1 MIYNIAIDGP
11 AGAGKST
18 IARRVAKELSFIYV
32 DTGAMYRAMALYL
45 LRREVNKD
53 DTAQIGNICQ
63 DAEIS
68 IEYQNG
74 EQIVLLNDENVNSYL
89 RTEEVGNM
97 ASVSSAVPRVR
108 EKLLSLQRKL
118 AGDMSV
124 VMDGRDIGTTIL
136 PDADVKIYLT
146 ASSLT
151 RAKRRYLELQEKG
164 TVCNLDEIQKDI
176 EERDQR
182 DMNREISPLRQAED
196 AVLVDSSDL
205 TIQQV
210 VDRILQ
216 IFRSKTA
223 GEKSHES

>member
-1 MIYNIAIDGP
+1 MKRALLLF
-11 AGAGKST
+11 T
-18 IARRVAKELSFIYV
+18 IVVSCVSQELYAQKVAVKTNLLS
-32 DTGAMYRAMALYL
+32 
-45 LRREVNKD
+45 
-53 DTAQIGNICQ
+53 
-63 DAEIS
+63 DAFFS
-68 IEYQNG
+68 PNLG
-74 EQIVLLNDENVNSYL
+74 V
-89 RTEEVGNM
+89 EVGF
-97 ASVSSAVPRVR
+97 APRWT
-108 EKLLSLQRKL
+108 L
-118 AGDMSV
+118 A
-124 VMDGRDIGTTIL
+124 TIL

>member
-1 MIYNIAIDGP
+1 MSFNVAIDGP

-18 IARRVAKELSFIYV
+18 VAKSVAALKNFIYV

-45 LRREVNKD
+45 LRKGVNREEPD
-53 DTAQIGNICQ
+53 EIGEACQ
-63 DAEIS
+63 NAEIS

-74 EQIVLLNDENVNSYL
+74 EQIVLLDGENVNAHL
-89 RTEEVGNM
+89 RTEEVSAM

-108 EKLLSLQRKL
+108 EKLLDLQRKL
-118 AGDMSV
+118 ARTMSV

-151 RAKRRYLELQEKG
+151 RARRRYLEYQEKG
-164 TVCNLDEIQKDI
+164 EACDLAEIQKTI

-182 DMNREISPLRQAED
+182 DMTREISPLCQAED
-196 AVLVDSSDL
+196 AVLVDSSEL
-205 TIQQV
+205 TIDETV
-210 VDRILQ
+210 EKILSVYH
-216 IFRSKTA
+216 SKVS
-223 GEKSHES
+223 EKE

>member
-45 LRREVNKD
+45 LSREVNKD
-53 DTAQIGNICQ
+53 DTEQIGNICQ

-118 AGDMSV
+118 ARDMSV

-223 GEKSHES
+223 GEKSHEN

>member
-1 MIYNIAIDGP
+1 MVHNIAIDGP

-18 IARRVAKELSFIYV
+18 VAQKVAKELSFVYV

-45 LRREVNKD
+45 LRKGVNREEPD
-53 DTAQIGNICQ
+53 EIGEACQ
-63 DAEIS
+63 NAEIS

-74 EQIVLLNDENVNSYL
+74 EQIVLLDGENVNAHL
-89 RTEEVGNM
+89 RTEEVSAM

-108 EKLLSLQRKL
+108 EKLLDLQRKL
-118 AGDMSV
+118 ARTISV

-151 RAKRRYLELQEKG
+151 RARRRYLEYQEKG
-164 TVCNLDEIQKDI
+164 EACDLAEIQKTI

-182 DMNREISPLRQAED
+182 DMTREISPLCQAED
-196 AVLVDSSDL
+196 AVLVDSSEL
-205 TIQQV
+205 TIDETV
-210 VDRILQ
+210 EKILSVYH
-216 IFRSKTA
+216 SKVS
-223 GEKSHES
+223 EKE

>member
-1 MIYNIAIDGP
+1 MVHNIAIDGP

-18 IARRVAKELSFIYV
+18 VAHKVAKELSFVYV

-45 LRREVNKD
+45 LRKGVNREEPD
-53 DTAQIGNICQ
+53 EIGEACQ
-63 DAEIS
+63 NAEIS

-74 EQIVLLNDENVNSYL
+74 EQIVLLDGENVNAHL
-89 RTEEVGNM
+89 RTEEVSAM

-108 EKLLSLQRKL
+108 EKLLDLQRKL
-118 AGDMSV
+118 ARTMSV

-151 RAKRRYLELQEKG
+151 RARRRYLEYQEKG
-164 TVCNLDEIQKDI
+164 EACDLAEIQKTI

-182 DMNREISPLRQAED
+182 DMTREISPLCQAED
-196 AVLVDSSDL
+196 AVLVDSSEL
-205 TIQQV
+205 TIDETV
-210 VDRILQ
+210 EKILSVYH
-216 IFRSKTA
+216 SKVS
-223 GEKSHES
+223 EKE

>member
-53 DTAQIGNICQ
+53 DTEQIGNICQ

-124 VMDGRDIGTTIL
+124 VMDGRDIGTTSL

>member
-45 LRREVNKD
+45 LRKEVNKD
-53 DTAQIGNICQ
+53 DTEQIGNICQ

-89 RTEEVGNM
+89 RTEAVGNM

-118 AGDMSV
+118 ARDMSV

-223 GEKSHES
+223 GEKSHEN

>member
-1 MIYNIAIDGP
+1 MSMNIAIDGP

-45 LRREVNKD
+45 LRKEVNKD
-53 DTAQIGNICQ
+53 DTEQIGNICQ

-118 AGDMSV
+118 ARDMSV

>member
-45 LRREVNKD
+45 LHKNVDLTNTE
-53 DTAQIGNICQ
+53 QIGEVCQ
-63 DAEIS
+63 NAEIS

-74 EQIVLLNDENVNSYL
+74 EQMVLLNGENVNAYL

-118 AGDMSV
+118 AKDMSV

-164 TVCNLDEIQKDI
+164 TVCDLDNIQKDI

-182 DMNREISPLRQAED
+182 DMNREISPLLHAED

-205 TIQQV
+205 TIEQV
-210 VDRILQ
+210 VDRILE
-216 IFRSKTA
+216 IFRARTEEGA
-223 GEKSHES
+223 SHES

>member
-1 MIYNIAIDGP
+1 MVTNIAIDGP

-53 DTAQIGNICQ
+53 DTEQIGNICQ

-118 AGDMSV
+118 ARDMSV

-216 IFRSKTA
+216 IFRSKTS

>member
-45 LRREVNKD
+45 LRKEVNKD
-53 DTAQIGNICQ
+53 DTEQIGNICQ

-118 AGDMSV
+118 AKDMSV

-151 RAKRRYLELQEKG
+151 RARRRYLELQEKG
-164 TVCNLDEIQKDI
+164 TVCNLDDIQKDI

-216 IFRSKTA
+216 IFRSKTS

>member
-32 DTGAMYRAMALYL
+32 DTGAMYRAMALNL
-45 LRREVNKD
+45 LRKEVNKD
-53 DTAQIGNICQ
+53 DTEQIGNICQ

-118 AGDMSV
+118 ARDMSV